1 MDRVLAWQKFFV
13 RPEIFM
19 YAAIVLFAA
28 CFFVLSKASGNG
40 LGGNLVSYYRQG
52 NQENIIVPVVII
64 LLLFL
69 VRGIM
74 FCTNAA
80 LRGLDPGQAFS
91 QIKPKKAAKSAL
103 LFFKNIAFVGIPFV
117 IGFYSLA
124 FALGELNVLNSTRL
138 VDEMLARW
146 DILVTGT
153 FLPLSI
159 GAIQYP
165 ASLVAAIQFSFSY
178 LVSGLTVFGLYLFQ
192 ANQKLF
198 REAAGAFFLAALI
211 SFAGWA
217 LFPVMSPH
225 DRYIDNV
232 YSAPVPADIQAY
244 VDGYTPQA
252 EMQRFLDV
260 MRQNKQGLSV
270 MPTSTFPSAHV
281 VWAVFL
287 VYYSWRV
294 TKWFLLGT
302 VPFAVLSSIG
312 TFFFAQHYFVDVP
325 AGIAV
330 AVVSIAIARFLAKKQ
345 EQFA

>member
-1 MDRVLAWQKFFV
+1 MGRLAVWQKFFV

-19 YAAIVLFAA
+19 HAAIVLFAA
-28 CFFVLSKASGNG
+28 CFFLLSKASGNG
-40 LGGNLVSYYRQG
+40 FGGNLVSYYRQA
-52 NQENIIVPVVII
+52 NQENIIVPAVII

-103 LFFKNIAFVGIPFV
+103 LFLKNIALVGIPFV

-138 VDEMLARW
+138 MDEMLARW
-146 DILVTGT
+146 DVAVTGT

-159 GAIQYP
+159 AAVQYP
-165 ASLVAAIQFSFSY
+165 ASMVAAIQFSFAY
-178 LVSGLTVFGLYLFQ
+178 LVSAVTVFGLYLFQ
-192 ANQKLF
+192 TNQKLF

-232 YSAPVPADIQAY
+232 YHAPVAADMQAY
-244 VDGYTPQA
+244 VDGYNPQA
-252 EMQRFLDV
+252 ETQEFLDV

-287 VYYSWRV
+287 VYYSWRI
-294 TKWFLLGT
+294 TKWFLLIT
-302 VPFAVLSSIG
+302 VPFAALSSVG

-330 AVVSIAIARFLAKKQ
+330 ALVAIVVARYLAKKQ
-345 EQFA
+345 EQLA